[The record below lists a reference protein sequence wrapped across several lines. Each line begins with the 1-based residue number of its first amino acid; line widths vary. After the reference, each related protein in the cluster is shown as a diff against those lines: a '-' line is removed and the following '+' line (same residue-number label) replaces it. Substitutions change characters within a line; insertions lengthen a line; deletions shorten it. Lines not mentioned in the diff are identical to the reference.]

1 MKHPGNIQNA
11 WARLAQRAKAAPS
24 RDDAMPFGFS
34 TRVLSA
40 WNARPQEATWA
51 MMEWFTWRAL
61 AVAVIVVAG
70 SAALSYDGLSTM
82 LANETAQ
89 ASAFIDD
96 LINL

>member
-1 MKHPGNIQNA
+1 
-11 WARLAQRAKAAPS
+11 
-24 RDDAMPFGFS
+24 
-34 TRVLSA
+34 
-40 WNARPQEATWA
+40 
-51 MMEWFTWRAL
+51 MEWFTWRAL
-61 AVAVIVVAG
+61 ALAVIVVAG